1 MSTGN
6 PLAILEVPVCA
17 RYLPQDLSRP
27 RHAPK
32 RIFTWTALVSGVV
45 VIALAFAAGWFFFL
59 RDTGPTGGIFRPA
72 PEEQAV
78 PRFDFHMKDVRPI
91 PTGQTG
97 VNGGIVVA
105 KKAAANIRSTLNRL
119 YRTAYL
125 DPNAWKTGR
134 YGDIWSLF
142 DHATLPKARSDLG
155 TLTLGEN
162 AGSMYEDVIP
172 AVAKLRV
179 RVLLDH
185 AGNPSTAV
193 AIVSFRATG
202 ELQGGIAAIHSKG
215 QYFLRPAEN
224 AWSIYGYDLMRQDE
238 PVTASPAE
246 SPSA

>member
-1 MSTGN
+1 
-6 PLAILEVPVCA
+6 
-17 RYLPQDLSRP
+17 LSRP

-32 RIFTWTALVSGVV
+32 RIFKWTALISGVV
-45 VIALAFAAGWFFFL
+45 VIALAFGAGWFFFL
-59 RDTGPTGGIFRPA
+59 RDTGPTGNIFRPA
-72 PEEQAV
+72 PEHQAV
-78 PRFDFHMKDVRPI
+78 PRFDFHMRDVRPI
-91 PTGQTG
+91 PTGKTG
-97 VNGGIVVA
+97 ENGGVYVA

-119 YRTAYL
+119 YRTAYV

-162 AGSMYEDVIP
+162 AGSTYESVTP
-172 AVAKLRV
+172 TLGKLSV

-202 ELQGGIAAIHSKG
+202 DQMHGGIAAIHSKG

-238 PVTASPAE
+238 PVAATAAGTPSP
-246 SPSA
+246 